1 MDKSQIRFFEKAASE
16 GFKGLEIK
24 RHDGWELRFSE
35 GYTRRVNSVSV
46 YEVKAGK
53 PLYLCTAS
61 EVFV

>member
-35 GYTRRVNSVSV
+35 GYTRRVNSVVCNIGS
-46 YEVKAGK
+46 
-53 PLYLCTAS
+53 
-61 EVFV
+61 